1 MSEFEVTLLG
11 TYTTREVR
19 TMPTCDGC
27 AQVLLDGGGHPEGR
41 CNHWLCS
48 ECQLEYTGP
57 VFCPCGIDLEDD
69 EDLGRPTPAFA
80 PTTPEPTTRAGRT
93 PAPPTV
99 MRPTRLSF
107 V

>member
-1 MSEFEVTLLG
+1 
-11 TYTTREVR
+11 
-19 TMPTCDGC
+19 MPTCVVC

-41 CNHWLCS
+41 CPHWLCS

-57 VFCPCGIDLEDD
+57 VYCPCGIDLEDD
-69 EDLGRPTPAFA
+69 EDLGRPAPALA
-80 PTTPEPTTRAGRT
+80 PTAPESTTRADRT

-99 MRPTRLSF
+99 MRPSRLSF

>member
-1 MSEFEVTLLG
+1 
-11 TYTTREVR
+11 
-19 TMPTCDGC
+19 MPTCDGC

-57 VFCPCGIDLEDD
+57 TFCPCGIDLEDD
-69 EDLGRPTPAFA
+69 EDLGRPAPAFA
-80 PTTPEPTTRAGRT
+80 PTTPEPTTRADRT
-93 PAPPTV
+93 PAPPTI